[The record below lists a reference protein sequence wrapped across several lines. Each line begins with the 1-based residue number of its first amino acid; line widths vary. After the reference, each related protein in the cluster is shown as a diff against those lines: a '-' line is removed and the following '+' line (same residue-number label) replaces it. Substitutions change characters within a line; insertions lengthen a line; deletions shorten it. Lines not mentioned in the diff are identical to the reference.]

1 MRPLSNTR
9 LFFVSW
15 ESPSKDRDMHCQRA
29 ALASVLRVSEYL
41 EAVDLE
47 SELKMAEH
55 SFSRPA

>member
-1 MRPLSNTR
+1 
-9 LFFVSW
+9 
-15 ESPSKDRDMHCQRA
+15 MHCQRA